1 MSIAIINKSV
11 PCVVADMIR
20 DAIIFYKKKDLL
32 VDTVYLPTMRFEV
45 FKAWMLRQDD
55 SQEIQDELHFKDI
68 KIKKSR
74 LLTEPMKITF
84 KKQIGTA

>member
-1 MSIAIINKSV
+1 
-11 PCVVADMIR
+11 
-20 DAIIFYKKKDLL
+20 
-32 VDTVYLPTMRFEV
+32 MRFEV